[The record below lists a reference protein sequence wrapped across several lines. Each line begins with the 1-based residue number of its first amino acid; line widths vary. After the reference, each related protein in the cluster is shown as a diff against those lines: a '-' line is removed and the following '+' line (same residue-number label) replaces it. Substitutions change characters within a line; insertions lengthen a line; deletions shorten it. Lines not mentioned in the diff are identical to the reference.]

1 MTVLSI
7 KNLAVSFDTPD
18 GEIQAVRGV
27 SFSLEEGEVLALV
40 GESGC
45 GKSVLCKSIMGLLPG
60 IARLKSG
67 SIKVCGREIT
77 GYREKERRRLRGQ
90 TYGMVFQDPLTALTP
105 TLSIGRQIEEAVA
118 LHDRKASVETI
129 KQRVC
134 ELMELV
140 GIPHPRERYGMY
152 PCQFSGG
159 MRQRV
164 VMAIALAARPK
175 ILFADEPTTSL
186 DVTMQGQI
194 LDLLR
199 KIQKKQKM
207 STIFV
212 THDLAVA
219 ARVADRVAVMYAGK
233 IVEIGTA
240 EEIFNDPRHP
250 YTWGL
255 MRSLPAFSRGKQALY
270 AIPGMPPDLLHP
282 PKGDAFA
289 ARNTYAMSI
298 DYEEEPPLFPIS
310 ETHFAATWLLHPQA
324 PEIRPPKLCG
334 FSDTN
339 RLCGDSP
346 DTNRLCG
353 DSPDTNWLCGDS
365 PDTNWLCGISPDVTL
380 SRGQTVSELP
390 DTRSEINTPK
400 SQDAGNILVDV
411 RRVSRRFMLN
421 KKKGVRALW
430 DVSFPIYRGE
440 IFGLVGESGS
450 GKSTMARC
458 LMNIIRPE
466 RGQILYKGIDTC
478 DPARFHEYKDQL
490 QTERQMIFQDSASS
504 LNPRMRI
511 RDIIAE
517 PLKVSR
523 KKPPRGSLE
532 EELLFQMEAVG
543 LDPACLNRFPQEL
556 SGGQRQRAA
565 IARALTMEPELLVAD
580 EPVAA
585 LDVSMQ
591 AQMVNLFRHLQQEH
605 GFTFLFIAHD
615 LSMVEFLCDRV
626 GVLYQGRLVEMAPT
640 RELFT
645 RPRHPY
651 TRNLLS
657 AIPIPDPAREK
668 KRTIETFR
676 PEPGW
681 LEGTMTECAP
691 RHYVLV

>member
-1 MTVLSI
+1 MSNLLEI
-7 KNLAVSFDTPD
+7 KNLNKVFVSRKSKTKAVNN
-18 GEIQAVRGV
+18 V
-27 SFSLEEGEVLALV
+27 SLS
-40 GESGC
+40 
-45 GKSVLCKSIMGLLPG
+45 LPG
-60 IARLKSG
+60 DKP
-67 SIKVCGREIT
+67 IT
-77 GYREKERRRLRGQ
+77 
-90 TYGMVFQDPLTALTP
+90 
-105 TLSIGRQIEEAVA
+105 
-118 LHDRKASVETI
+118 
-129 KQRVC
+129 
-134 ELMELV
+134 
-140 GIPHPRERYGMY
+140 
-152 PCQFSGG
+152 
-159 MRQRV
+159 
-164 VMAIALAARPK
+164 
-175 ILFADEPTTSL
+175 
-186 DVTMQGQI
+186 
-194 LDLLR
+194 
-199 KIQKKQKM
+199 
-207 STIFV
+207 
-212 THDLAVA
+212 LAV
-219 ARVADRVAVMYAGK
+219 
-233 IVEIGTA
+233 
-240 EEIFNDPRHP
+240 
-250 YTWGL
+250 
-255 MRSLPAFSRGKQALY
+255 
-270 AIPGMPPDLLHP
+270 
-282 PKGDAFA
+282 
-289 ARNTYAMSI
+289 
-298 DYEEEPPLFPIS
+298 
-310 ETHFAATWLLHPQA
+310 
-324 PEIRPPKLCG
+324 
-334 FSDTN
+334 
-339 RLCGDSP
+339 
-346 DTNRLCG
+346 
-353 DSPDTNWLCGDS
+353 
-365 PDTNWLCGISPDVTL
+365 
-380 SRGQTVSELP
+380 
-390 DTRSEINTPK
+390 
-400 SQDAGNILVDV
+400 
-411 RRVSRRFMLN
+411 
-421 KKKGVRALW
+421 
-430 DVSFPIYRGE
+430 
-440 IFGLVGESGS
+440 VGESGS

-466 RGQILYKGIDTC
+466 RGRILYKGIDTC
-478 DPARFHEYKDQL
+478 DPVRFREYKNQL

-691 RHYVLV
+691 GHYVLV